1 MNPSGKGREYE
12 LQIKTN
18 ENNASKYTY
27 PLIMVVDISQ
37 WVLVGR
43 TQKDESKRK

>member
-1 MNPSGKGREYE
+1 MMGMMGPEYG

-27 PLIMVVDISQ
+27 PSIMVVDFPVDAGWEDIE
-37 WVLVGR
+37 G
-43 TQKDESKRK
+43 